1 MTKEGTKEGMIEYI
15 FSPGS
20 RVVIEFSDQGGFVRN
35 CTTQVEDIE
44 GMYLVL
50 QTPVVNNQTL
60 KFQESQELTLRR
72 LDDVVKEAYVTNVFV
87 IDIRQG
93 KVPLLVCS
101 KPKKINKTSL
111 RRFSRFGVNLP
122 LEYVVDQSQG
132 KGQLNDLSL
141 TGCYAEIEL
150 CPDIIAGSVLKLNV
164 HIPGESGVQVFGKV
178 IRVDQLDGNS
188 CVGVAIDYT
197 EVNEKTR
204 ESLYNYIFQL
214 QLTTDSILGMPSA
227 ED

>member
-1 MTKEGTKEGMIEYI
+1 MTKEVKIEQI

-20 RVVIEFSDQGGFVRN
+20 RVVIEFSDRN
-35 CTTQVEDIE
+35 GSVKNCATQVEDIE

-50 QTPVVNNQTL
+50 QTPVVDNQTL
-60 KFQESQELTLRR
+60 KFEESQELTLRR
-72 LDDVVKEAYVTNVFV
+72 LDDEMKEAYVTNVFV

-122 LEYVVDQSQG
+122 LKYSVAKSEG

-141 TGCYAEIEL
+141 TGCYAELEL
-150 CPDIIAGSVLKLNV
+150 SPEVKEGSVLALTV
-164 HIPGESGVQVFGKV
+164 TIPGEPGVEVSGKV
-178 IRVDQLDGNS
+178 IRVDHSDGKS
-188 CVGVAIDYT
+188 YAGVAIDYT
-197 EVNEKTR
+197 EVDDNTR

-214 QLTTDSILGMPSA
+214 QLTTDSILGMPGS
-227 ED
+227 DD

>member
-1 MTKEGTKEGMIEYI
+1 MTKEGKIEQI

-20 RVVIEFSDQGGFVRN
+20 KVVIEYSDHSGSVHS
-35 CTTQVEDIE
+35 CATQVEDIE

-50 QTPVVNNQTL
+50 QTPVINNQAL

-72 LDDVVKEAYVTNVFV
+72 LDDEMKEAYVTNVFV

-101 KPKKINKTSL
+101 KPKKINRTSL

-122 LEYVVDQSQG
+122 LEYAVAELEG

-141 TGCYAEIEL
+141 TGCFAELEL
-150 CPDIIAGSVLKLNV
+150 CPEIKEGAVLKLKV
-164 HIPGESGVQVFGKV
+164 IIPGESGVYVFGKV
-178 IRVDQLDGNS
+178 IRVDQSDVNS
-188 CVGVAIDYT
+188 RAGVAIDYI
-197 EVNEKTR
+197 EVDENTR

-214 QLTTDSILGMPSA
+214 QLTADSILGMPGR
-227 ED
+227 DD

>member
-1 MTKEGTKEGMIEYI
+1 MSEEEKIEKI
-15 FSPGS
+15 FSPGN
-20 RVVIEFSDQGGFVRN
+20 RVVIEYSDHSGSIKS
-35 CTTQVEDIE
+35 CATQVEDIE

-72 LDDVVKEAYVTNVFV
+72 LDDEMKEAYVTNVFV

-101 KPKKINKTSL
+101 KPKKINRTSL

-122 LEYVVDQSQG
+122 LEYAVAMLEG

-150 CPDIIAGSVLKLNV
+150 SPEISEGTVLELKV
-164 HIPGESGVQVFGKV
+164 VIPGESGVKVFGKV
-178 IRVDQLDGNS
+178 IRVDHVDGNS
-188 CVGVAIDYT
+188 CAGVAIDYT
-197 EVNEKTR
+197 EVDENAR

-214 QLTTDSILGMPSA
+214 QLTTDSILGMPTM
-227 ED
+227 DD

>member
-1 MTKEGTKEGMIEYI
+1 MTKEGKIEQI

-20 RVVIEFSDQGGFVRN
+20 RVVIEYSDQSGSVKN
-35 CTTQVEDIE
+35 CVTQVEDIE

-50 QTPVVNNQTL
+50 QAPVVDNQTI

-72 LDDVVKEAYVTNVFV
+72 LDDEMKEAFVTNVFV

-101 KPKKINKTSL
+101 KPKKISKTSL

-122 LEYVVDQSQG
+122 LEYAADKLEG

-141 TGCYAEIEL
+141 TGCYAEVESGPEIHE
-150 CPDIIAGSVLKLNV
+150 GSVLELKV
-164 HIPGESGVQVFGKV
+164 VIPGESRVKVFGKV
-178 IRVDQLDGNS
+178 IRVDHLEGKS
-188 CVGVAIDYT
+188 RAGVAIDYT
-197 EVNEKTR
+197 ELNENAR

-214 QLTTDSILGMPSA
+214 QLTTDSILGMPA
-227 ED
+227 RDD